1 MTDTLK
7 EMKTNKGNNLYDLSM
22 QHGVLVVFLRHFG
35 CAFCREALHE
45 LGEQKKSLVKSGVK
59 LVFVH
64 MSDDETADLFFKKM
78 GLGGI
83 EHVSDIQ
90 SKYYSKFG
98 LVKASFN
105 QLFGLNNFIR
115 GFTSGAFLG
124 RYGIANIAGDAFQ
137 MPGVFAIA
145 QGQIKS
151 SFKHKLISDRPDYL
165 QLVAAIHLDAVK

>member
-1 MTDTLK
+1 
-7 EMKTNKGNNLYDLSM
+7 
-22 QHGVLVVFLRHFG
+22 
-35 CAFCREALHE
+35 
-45 LGEQKKSLVKSGVK
+45 
-59 LVFVH
+59 